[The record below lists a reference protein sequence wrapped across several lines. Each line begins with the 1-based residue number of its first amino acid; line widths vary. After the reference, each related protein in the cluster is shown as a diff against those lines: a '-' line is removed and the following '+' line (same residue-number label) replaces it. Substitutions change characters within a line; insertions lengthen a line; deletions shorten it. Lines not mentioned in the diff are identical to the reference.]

1 MLTAQAIIAAFFGL
15 LFGNYAT
22 TFYHRL
28 PLNKP
33 INGFSDRKGIR
44 PHCSKCKH
52 PLKFY
57 EYYPVIGWIY
67 TRFKCRHCGFKIDM
81 KYFYLEIS
89 CMIGA
94 FIIWL
99 FIGLNYK
106 FVIALAILVPAIL
119 SIFLFLKTK
128 VIYYRLLFVI
138 IAAGTIIC
146 FEYV

>member
-67 TRFKCRHCGFKIDM
+67 TRFF
-81 KYFYLEIS
+81 
-89 CMIGA
+89 
-94 FIIWL
+94 W
-99 FIGLNYK
+99 
-106 FVIALAILVPAIL
+106 
-119 SIFLFLKTK
+119 
-128 VIYYRLLFVI
+128 
-138 IAAGTIIC
+138 
-146 FEYV
+146 